1 MTAHTYDKR
10 LGLLNVWRVQPVVE
24 AGGQAWCTSK
34 EDPNLIV
41 VVPDSYERHDI
52 SAPLPAGVSA
62 ITMDGER
69 LTT

>member
-1 MTAHTYDKR
+1 MTSHTYDKR
-10 LGLLNVWRVQPVVE
+10 LGLLNVERNPPIVE

-41 VVPDSYERHDI
+41 VVHDSMEGWPNV
-52 SAPLPAGVSA
+52 AALPAGVSA
-62 ITMDGER
+62 ITMDGAR

>member
-1 MTAHTYDKR
+1 MTSHTYSKR
-10 LGLLNVWRVQPVVE
+10 LGLLNVEREEPIVE
-24 AGGQAWCTSK
+24 ADGQAWCTSR

-41 VVPDSYERHDI
+41 VVHDGMEGVANV
-52 SAPLPAGVSA
+52 APLPAGVSA